1 MIQLTYSKHL
11 AAIKTTHMD
20 SNMPASFSPFSLVLV
35 PFWFWYN
42 SHKLQSQS
50 HRHNQSHKSTFVL
63 INLIKTWSHSRDVRV
78 TMLSFPSDLLSI
90 HEYIEFKRNFI
101 YPDIVYNLDKTVSE
115 WEAKVTKLS
124 SQNAP
129 YRVL

>member
-1 MIQLTYSKHL
+1 
-11 AAIKTTHMD
+11 
-20 SNMPASFSPFSLVLV
+20 
-35 PFWFWYN
+35 
-42 SHKLQSQS
+42 
-50 HRHNQSHKSTFVL
+50 
-63 INLIKTWSHSRDVRV
+63 
-78 TMLSFPSDLLSI
+78 MLSFPSDLLSI